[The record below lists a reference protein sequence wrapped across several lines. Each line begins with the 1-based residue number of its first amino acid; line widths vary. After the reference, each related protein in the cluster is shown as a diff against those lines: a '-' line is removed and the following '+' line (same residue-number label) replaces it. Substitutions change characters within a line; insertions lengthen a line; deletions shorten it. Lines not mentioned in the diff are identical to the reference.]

1 MKNIALIFIALFQL
15 AIIPIA
21 IGQQTNLNNGR
32 SANATPASP
41 VQPEASTTAHNQY
54 QDIYDG
60 NDLDDPGTMP
70 QRGDEHTYFPQDI
83 EVLQDELF
91 NSASPQEVIE
101 QVGSLKRL
109 VAQLNRTTEELRREN
124 RLIRRSLG
132 ACCSRDELG
141 FTANDA
147 YLLQN
152 APNPSNDQTVIEYFV
167 PEGLRQAQIEVRDVK
182 GALLQTFDLEA
193 KGMNQLTLSAGQFAS
208 GTYLYYLTI
217 DGDIIDSKVMI
228 VNQ

>member
-1 MKNIALIFIALFQL
+1 MKNIQFIFIVLLQL
-15 AIIPIA
+15 AIIPMVA
-21 IGQQTNLNNGR
+21 GQQTTLNNGR
-32 SANATPASP
+32 SANATPAP
-41 VQPEASTTAHNQY
+41 AVQQDANDGVQY
-54 QDIYDG
+54 RDVFDG
-60 NDLDDPGTMP
+60 DDLDDPRSMP
-70 QRGDEHTYFPQDI
+70 ERSDENMYFPQDI

-91 NSASPQEVIE
+91 NSSSPQEVIE
-101 QVGSLKRL
+101 QVQSLKRL
-109 VAQLNRTTEELRREN
+109 VTELNRTTEELRREN

-152 APNPSNDQTVIEYFV
+152 APNPSTDRTVIEYFI

-182 GALLQTFDLEA
+182 GVLLQTFDAEA
-193 KGMNQLTLSAGQFAS
+193 KGMSQLTLNAGQFAS

-217 DGDIIDSKVMI
+217 GGEVVDSKVMI